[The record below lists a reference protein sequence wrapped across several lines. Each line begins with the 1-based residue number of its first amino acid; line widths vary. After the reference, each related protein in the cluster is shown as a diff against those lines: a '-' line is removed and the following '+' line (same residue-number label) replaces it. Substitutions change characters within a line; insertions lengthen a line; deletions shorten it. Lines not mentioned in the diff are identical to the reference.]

1 MPTRWKIP
9 KPLRVALYVL
19 ECLLALA
26 LAVLIILSSG
36 WFQHW
41 LERRVITGLED
52 LTGGRV
58 ELARFRFRPWVFE
71 VTLQNLAIHGSE
83 PAGDLPLVSAR
94 NVVAHLSP
102 EQFLLRHLRLRSLD
116 VDDLRVHLRTGPD
129 GATNL
134 PGPRQQLSAE
144 RSLVDLMDL
153 SIGRLTVSHSAIVW
167 NNQPQPFE
175 LDTRELAV
183 LLRMTRGR
191 YTGTLSSSAT
201 TIRSARGSLPPVTF
215 NSRFELTRAGLVV
228 SSFAW
233 QAPGMMGRA
242 SFTVRPL
249 ATPEAYASF
258 QVSADLPA
266 LNRIFL
272 VRELPA
278 GSLQIEGQAIY
289 RHGELYAQGRA
300 RARQVAVHS
309 PTFSSERLDA
319 TADYALEKGQLNLTN
334 LIVSAWGGTAQ
345 GTLQANLGDSPASF
359 RLKAQVHQVRLEDAL
374 SSTAP
379 GPLLAAELHLAAAI
393 DGTVNATWSGRLE
406 RLKTTFDLTFHGPAG
421 APRNQLP
428 VSGCARGTLGEERG
442 LTLHLAKAEFQT
454 PHSTVTAQGTLQ
466 EPASLSGA
474 AQPLTL
480 TIATAD
486 FEEWRPLFQT
496 LMATSE
502 SIPLA
507 LESPAEFSGQ
517 LTGTYNQP
525 SMQGRLKMGQFRYHG
540 WVWDRLAAA
549 IALGPGFAQISSG
562 RVEHQ
567 GSSLELNA
575 SAQLDHWRLTPN
587 SAVRFSAQAQRTPL
601 EGLKAAIAPDFP
613 ARGLVTGR
621 VDLDG
626 TASSL
631 AGTGVLRIDNG
642 AIGDEPFDSLS
653 AQLRVEQSLWKLEG
667 IQLAKGHGRLSGD
680 LALEPTRRFVSG
692 QLRGVDFRLA
702 DIKHFPLAAATV
714 FPEGALDGRLSF
726 EVRGQGTPDSFHVL
740 GGWHIDSL
748 RVAGTPLGD
757 LNGAMVGE
765 GQQLRIEGEDQGP
778 AGTLHLWA
786 RTTASGDWPFEAEGE
801 YSGLRVDPWIRAFFS
816 HEFDA
821 AVTVG
826 GSFQGAGHLRTPAKI
841 DLHAQARD
849 LAVNFPSIQWKN
861 DQPIA
866 LTYSAGTLAV
876 SRFVMRGPS
885 TELAIEGAVRFG
897 ERVTLALNAQGQADA
912 TLLTALDPNLQA
924 TGGSALRVRLTG
936 TPARPIL
943 NGTLDVQDVSLGYG
957 GLPFRFNNLQGTI
970 QLEGERAVIR
980 SLRGISGGGTINLGG
995 FLTLQENP
1003 RFELRADL
1011 DQVRVR
1017 YPPSFTSVLNGNLRL
1032 AGNSERGQ
1040 LQGELVVRQ
1049 MFLNENVNW
1058 ISRIIE
1064 STNPFAE
1071 QPGAATQ
1078 PLASRINLNVRV
1090 TSAPSVRVET
1100 PDLRVMGDIDIRVQ
1114 GTVANPVQV
1123 GSIHFLSGEGVFRGN
1138 RYTLV
1143 RGDISLTNPFRTQ
1156 AYVDLEAQTHV
1167 ERYELKVDISGPFDR
1182 LKFAYRSDPPLP
1194 TADIFSLLALGYA
1207 RQEEVFSTASANPL
1221 RTVGA
1226 SALLSEALS
1235 SQVTGRIQ
1243 HLFGVSRIKID
1254 PNVGVPGFGS
1264 GARVTVEQQVTRDL
1278 TLTYVTNTSSSQ
1290 YRIIQFELAVSDN
1303 VSVLGI
1309 RDQNGIFGLE
1319 FRFRHRF
1326 K

>member
-1 MPTRWKIP
+1 M
-9 KPLRVALYVL
+9 RVALYAL
-19 ECLLALA
+19 ECLLALT
-26 LAVLIILSSG
+26 LAGLIALSSS

-58 ELARFRFRPWVFE
+58 ELEGFRFRPWVFE
-71 VTLQNLAIHGSE
+71 VALQNLTIHGSE

-94 NVVAHLSP
+94 HVAAHLSP

-116 VDDLRVHLRTGPD
+116 VDDLRVHLRTGPE

-144 RSLVDLMDL
+144 GSLVDLMDL
-153 SIGRLTVSHSAIVW
+153 SIARLTVSHSAIVW
-167 NNQPQPFE
+167 NNQQQPFE
-175 LDTRELAV
+175 LDARELAV
-183 LLRMTRGR
+183 LLRMTHGR

-201 TIRSARGSLPPVTF
+201 TIRLPRGSLPPITF

-233 QAPGMMGRA
+233 QALGMTGRA

-266 LNRIFL
+266 LARIFR
-272 VRELPA
+272 VQELRA

-289 RHGELYAQGRA
+289 RHSDLYAQGRA
-300 RARQVAVHS
+300 RARQVVVHS
-309 PTFSSERLDA
+309 PAFSSERMEA
-319 TADYALEKGQLNLTN
+319 TADYALEKRQLNLTN
-334 LIVSAWGGTAQ
+334 LIVSVWGGTAQ
-345 GTLQANLGDSPASF
+345 GTLLANLGDSPASF
-359 RLKAQVHQVRLEDAL
+359 RLKAQLHQLRLEDAFR
-374 SSTAP
+374 SAAP
-379 GPLLAAELHLAAAI
+379 GPLPAAQLHLAAAAN
-393 DGTVNATWSGRLE
+393 GTVNATWSGRLE
-406 RLKTTFDLTFHGPAG
+406 RLETTFDLTFRGPAG

-428 VSGCARGTLGEERG
+428 LSGYARGTLAEERG
-442 LTLHLAKAEFQT
+442 LILHLAKAEFQT
-454 PHSTVTAQGTLQ
+454 PHSTLTAQGTLP
-466 EPASLSGA
+466 EPASLSSTT
-474 AQPLTL
+474 QPLTL
-480 TIATAD
+480 TLITAD
-486 FEEWRPLFQT
+486 FEEWRSFFQT

-502 SIPLA
+502 PIPLV

-517 LTGTYNQP
+517 LTGAGRQV
-525 SMQGRLKMGQFRYHG
+525 SLQGRLKMGQFRYHG
-540 WVWDRLAAA
+540 WAWDRLAAA
-549 IALGPGFAQISSG
+549 ITLGPSFAQISSG

-567 GSSLELNA
+567 RSSLELSA
-575 SAQLDHWRLTPN
+575 SSQLEHWRLTPN

-601 EGLKAAIAPDFP
+601 EGLKPGIAPDIP
-613 ARGLVTGR
+613 ARGLVSGR

-631 AGTGVLRIDNG
+631 AGAGVLRIDNG
-642 AIGDEPFDSLS
+642 AIGDEPFDSLF

-680 LALEPTRRFVSG
+680 IALEPARRFVSG

-702 DIKHFPLAAATV
+702 EIKHFHLAAATT

-726 EVRGQGTPDSFHVL
+726 EARGQGTPGSFHVL

-748 RVAGTPLGD
+748 RVAGTPLGE
-757 LNGAMVGE
+757 LNGVMVGE
-765 GQQLRIEGEDQGP
+765 GQQLRIEGENQGP

-786 RTTASGDWPFEAEGE
+786 RTTAGGDWPIDAEGE
-801 YSGLRVDPWIRAFFS
+801 YSGLRVDPWIRALFS

-826 GSFQGAGHLRTPAKI
+826 GSFHCAGHLRSPAKI
-841 DLHAQARD
+841 DLHAQTRD

-861 DQPIA
+861 DQPID
-866 LTYSAGTLAV
+866 LNYSAGTLAV

-897 ERVTLALNAQGQADA
+897 ERVTLALDAQGRADA
-912 TLLTALDPNLQA
+912 SLLTALDPNVQA
-924 TGGSALRVRLTG
+924 TGGSTLRVRLTG
-936 TPARPIL
+936 TPARPVL

-980 SLRGISGGGTINLGG
+980 SLRGVSGGGTVDLSG
-995 FLTLQENP
+995 FMTLQENP
-1003 RFELRADL
+1003 RYELRADL

-1017 YPPSFTSVLNGNLRL
+1017 YPPSFTSVLNGKIRL

-1040 LQGELVVRQ
+1040 LQGDLVVRQ

-1058 ISRIIE
+1058 IARIVE

-1071 QPGAATQ
+1071 PPSTATS
-1078 PLASRINLNVRV
+1078 PLASRIHLNVRV
-1090 TSAPSVRVET
+1090 TSVPPVRVQT
-1100 PDLRVMGDIDIRVQ
+1100 PDLRVVGDIDIRVQ
-1114 GTVANPVQV
+1114 GTLANPAQV

-1143 RGDISLTNPFRTQ
+1143 RGDLSLTNPFRTQ
-1156 AYVDLEAQTHV
+1156 AYVDIEAQTRV
-1167 ERYELKVDISGPFDR
+1167 DRYELRVDISGPFDR

-1207 RQEEVFSTASANPL
+1207 QPEEVFSTTSANPT

-1235 SQVTGRIQ
+1235 NQVTGRIQ

-1264 GARVTVEQQVTRDL
+1264 GARVTVEQQIARDL
-1278 TLTYVTNTSSSQ
+1278 TLTYVTDTSNSQ

>member
-9 KPLRVALYVL
+9 KPLRAALYVL

-26 LAVLIILSSG
+26 LAVLIIMSSS

-58 ELARFRFRPWVFE
+58 ELARFRFRPWVLE
-71 VTLQNLAIHGSE
+71 VTLQELAIHGSE
-83 PAGDLPLVSAR
+83 PAGDPPLVSAR
-94 NVVAHLSP
+94 TVVAHLSP

-129 GATNL
+129 GSTNL
-134 PGPRQQLSAE
+134 PGPRQQLAAE
-144 RSLVDLMDL
+144 RNLVDLMDL

-167 NNQPQPFE
+167 NNQQQPLE
-175 LDTRELAV
+175 LDARELAV
-183 LLRMTRGR
+183 LLRMTRGQ
-191 YTGTLSSSAT
+191 YAGTLSSSAT
-201 TIRSARGSLPPVTF
+201 TIRSPRGSLPPVTF

-228 SSFAW
+228 PSFAW
-233 QAPGMMGRA
+233 QAPGMTGKA
-242 SFTVRPL
+242 SFTIRSL

-258 QVSADLPA
+258 QVAADLPA
-266 LNRIFL
+266 LARVFL
-272 VRELPA
+272 LPELRA

-289 RHGELYAQGRA
+289 RHGEFYAQGRA
-300 RARQVAVHS
+300 RTRQVAVHS
-309 PTFSSERLDA
+309 PALSPDHLEA
-319 TADYALEKGQLNLTN
+319 TTDYALEKRQLNLTN
-334 LIVSAWGGTAQ
+334 LIVSAWGGAAQ
-345 GTLQANLGDSPASF
+345 GTLQANFGESPPSF
-359 RLKAQVHQVRLEDAL
+359 RLKAQLHQVRLEDAL
-374 SSTAP
+374 RSAAP
-379 GPLLAAELHLAAAI
+379 APFLAAQLHLAAATN
-393 DGTVNATWSGRLE
+393 GTVTATWSGWLE
-406 RLKTTFDLTFHGPAG
+406 RLKTTFDLTFQGSAG
-421 APRNQLP
+421 VSRNQLP
-428 VSGCARGTLGEERG
+428 LSGYARGTLEEERG
-442 LTLHLAKAEFQT
+442 LTLQLAKAEFQT
-454 PHSTVTAQGTLQ
+454 PHSTLTAQGTLR

-486 FEEWRPLFQT
+486 LEEWRPLIQT
-496 LMATSE
+496 LRATSE
-502 SIPLA
+502 PIPLV

-525 SMQGRLKMGQFRYHG
+525 SLQGRLKIGEFRYHG
-540 WVWDRLAAA
+540 WVWDRLAATVT
-549 IALGPGFAQISSG
+549 LGPGFAQITSA
-562 RVEHQ
+562 RVEHEK
-567 GSSLELNA
+567 SSLELSA
-575 SAQLDHWRLTPN
+575 SVQLDHWRVTPN
-587 SAVRFSAQAQRTPL
+587 SAVRFSARVQRTPL

-680 LALEPTRRFVSG
+680 LALEPTRRSVSG

-702 DIKHFPLAAATV
+702 EINHVPLAAATV
-714 FPEGALDGRLSF
+714 LPKGALDGRLSF
-726 EVRGQGTPDSFHVL
+726 EARGQGTPDSFHLQGV
-740 GGWHIDSL
+740 WHIDSL
-748 RVAGTPLGD
+748 RVADTPVGD
-757 LNGAMVGE
+757 LHGVMEGE
-765 GQQLRIEGEDQGP
+765 GQQLRIEGENRGP
-778 AGTLHLWA
+778 AGALHLRA
-786 RTTASGDWPFEAEGE
+786 RATAAGDWPIEAEGQ

-821 AVTVG
+821 AVTVN
-826 GSFQGAGHLRTPAKI
+826 GSFQGAGHLRSPAKI

-861 DQPIA
+861 DQPIN
-866 LTYSAGTLAV
+866 LSYSGGTLAV

-885 TELAIEGAVRFG
+885 TELEIEGAVRFG
-897 ERVTLALNAQGQADA
+897 ERVTLALNAQGQSDA

-924 TGGSALRVRLTG
+924 TGRSALRLRLTG

-943 NGTLDVQDVSLGYG
+943 NGTLEVQDVSLGYG
-957 GLPFRFNNLQGTI
+957 DLPFRFNNLQGTI

-980 SLRGISGGGTINLGG
+980 SLRGVSGGGAVELGG
-995 FLTLQENP
+995 FVTLSENP
-1003 RFELRADL
+1003 RFELRASL

-1017 YPPSFTSVLNGNLRL
+1017 YPPNFTSVLNGNLRL

-1058 ISRIIE
+1058 IARIIE

-1071 QPGAATQ
+1071 QPGAATS
-1078 PLASRINLNVRV
+1078 PLASRIHMNVRV
-1090 TSAPSVRVET
+1090 TSAPPVRVET
-1100 PDLRVMGDIDIRVQ
+1100 PDLRAVGDIDIRVQ
-1114 GTVANPVQV
+1114 GTLANPVQV

-1138 RYTLV
+1138 RYRLV

-1156 AYVDLEAQTHV
+1156 AYLDLEAQTRV
-1167 ERYELKVDISGPFDR
+1167 QRYELMVDISGPFDR
-1182 LKFAYRSDPPLP
+1182 LKLAYRSDPPLP
-1194 TADIFSLLALGYA
+1194 TADILSLLALGYA
-1207 RQEEVFSTASANPL
+1207 RQEEVFSTTGANPL
-1221 RTVGA
+1221 GTVGA
-1226 SALLSEALS
+1226 SAILSEALS

-1290 YRIIQFELAVSDN
+1290 YRIIQFELAVSEN